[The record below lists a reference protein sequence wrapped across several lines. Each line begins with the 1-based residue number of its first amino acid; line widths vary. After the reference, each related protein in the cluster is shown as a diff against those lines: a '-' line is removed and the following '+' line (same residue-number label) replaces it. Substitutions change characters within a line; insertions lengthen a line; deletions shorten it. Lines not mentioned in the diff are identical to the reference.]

1 MSAVV
6 GALRAVLSLESA
18 AFTSG
23 LKQAQSGLAGFAS
36 SAKKMGSTLQKIG
49 AVMSIAGVGM
59 AAGIRSQLNL
69 ADDMSKA
76 AQKFGVPIE
85 QLSALKYAADLSGVS
100 LDTLGTGLRK
110 LSQNMDSASRGNKV
124 ATDLRCDWRIAARCR
139 CDGGHIRGNG
149 SNAGWGRKD
158 CACHGTVRQ
167 VWYRDDP
174 ALECRQ
180 GWLARHDGR
189 SGATWHRDQREDRKG
204 GGRIQRQHR
213 KASSHSWPPNWPRR
227 WSRSAMP
234 LSSLRK
240 ALDSFRQRCA
250 VFWHMLRLHW

>member
-124 ATDLRCDWRIAARCR
+124 ATDLFKRIGVDVRDATGALRPAADVMADISAVMAAMP
-139 CDGGHIRGNG
+139 DGVEKTALAMELFGKSGTEMIPLL
-149 SNAGWGRKD
+149 NAGKD
-158 CACHGTVRQ
+158 G
-167 VWYRDDP
+167 
-174 ALECRQ
+174 
-180 GWLARHDGR
+180 
-189 SGATWHRDQREDRKG
+189 
-204 GGRIQRQHR
+204 
-213 KASSHSWPPNWPRR
+213 
-227 WSRSAMP
+227 
-234 LSSLRK
+234 LRGMMDE
-240 ALDSFRQRCA
+240 AA
-250 VFWHMLRLHW
+250 

>member
-124 ATDLRCDWRIAARCR
+124 ATDLFKRIGV
-139 CDGGHIRGNG
+139 DGIV
-149 SNAGWGRKD
+149 AEK
-158 CACHGTVRQ
+158 
-167 VWYRDDP
+167 
-174 ALECRQ
+174 
-180 GWLARHDGR
+180 
-189 SGATWHRDQREDRKG
+189 GA
-204 GGRIQRQHR
+204 
-213 KASSHSWPPNWPRR
+213 
-227 WSRSAMP
+227 
-234 LSSLRK
+234 
-240 ALDSFRQRCA
+240 
-250 VFWHMLRLHW
+250 